1 MKNTLVRRLLVV
13 LAALGLLATA
23 AACGSSSDDD
33 KKGGNAPTKSLGKV
47 VIVGQQFT
55 EADIMTQLYKAL
67 LDHAGFDASVKN
79 LGARDIYLQPLIKG
93 DVQISADYLSSFTEA
108 LNRKANG
115 DNAPKVASAD
125 AQATLAK
132 LNELAGKDGL
142 TALQPAEAQDA
153 NAFAVTKKFAD
164 EHSLKTLSD
173 LGASGLSVKLG
184 GAEDCPQRPDCQK
197 GLESVYKIK
206 VSGFE
211 PTGFGTAATKKDLV
225 DGITQLG
232 AVGTTDATLKQND
245 LVILDDDQHLQN
257 AENLVP
263 IVNSAWLSG
272 HPEAK
277 TALDK
282 LSAALTTADL
292 TDLIGKVDNDRE
304 KAEDVAKQFLKDKGL
319 I

>member
-13 LAALGLLATA
+13 LATLGLLATA
-23 AACGSSSDDD
+23 AACGSSDDD
-33 KKGGNAPTKSLGKV
+33 KKSGGTDAKADLGKV

-55 EADIMTQLYKAL
+55 EADIMTELYKAL
-67 LDHAGFDASVKN
+67 LDKAGFDASIKN
-79 LGARDIYLQPLIKG
+79 LGARDIYLDPLMKG

-115 DNAPKVASAD
+115 DNAPKVASPD
-125 AQATLAK
+125 TQATLAK
-132 LNELAGKDGL
+132 LNELAAKDGL
-142 TALQPAEAQDA
+142 TALQPADAQDA

-173 LGASGLSVKLG
+173 LGASGIGIKLG

-197 GLESVYKIK
+197 GLAATYKIK
-206 VSGFE
+206 FTGFE
-211 PTGFGTAATKKDLV
+211 PTGFGSPATKKDLV

-232 AVGTTDATLKQND
+232 AVGTTDATLEQNE

-263 IVNSAWLSG
+263 IVNSAWLAD
-272 HPEAK
+272 HAEAK
-277 TALDK
+277 EALDK
-282 LSAALTTADL
+282 LSSVLTTEDL
-292 TDLIGKVDNDRE
+292 TELIGKVDNDRE
-304 KAEDVAKQFLKDKGL
+304 KAADVAEEYLKDKGL
-319 I
+319 L